1 MDDIKLSNFN
11 SKSKDEVVFTENRI
25 ALVSGGTRGIGR
37 GICEILKRA
46 GATVIAGYASD
57 DEQAKKFTR
66 ETNIKSI
73 KWDVSNFQ
81 ECDNVV
87 KEIIS
92 EYGTLSILVNNAG
105 ITRDST
111 IKKMSIDQWQDVINV
126 NLNSVFNMTK
136 VCWDEMTSKHFG
148 RIINISSVNGQA
160 GQYGQVNYCAAKA
173 GIIGMTKAIAQEGA
187 RYNITA
193 NTVAPGYVDTE
204 MVAAV
209 PQNVLDKIISTIP
222 VGRLGHPQEIARAV
236 AFLAREDSQFVTGS
250 TISINGGHHMY

>member
-1 MDDIKLSNFN
+1 MDDIKFSNFN
-11 SKSKDEVVFTENRI
+11 SKSKDEVVFTEDRI

-136 VCWDEMTSKHFG
+136 VCWDEMISKHFG

-173 GIIGMTKAIAQEGA
+173 GIIKG
-187 RYNITA
+187 
-193 NTVAPGYVDTE
+193 
-204 MVAAV
+204 
-209 PQNVLDKIISTIP
+209 KII
-222 VGRLGHPQEIARAV
+222 
-236 AFLAREDSQFVTGS
+236 FL
-250 TISINGGHHMY
+250 

>member
-11 SKSKDEVVFTENRI
+11 SKSKDEVVFTEDRI

-136 VCWDEMTSKHFG
+136 VCWDEMLSLIH
-148 RIINISSVNGQA
+148 I
-160 GQYGQVNYCAAKA
+160 
-173 GIIGMTKAIAQEGA
+173 
-187 RYNITA
+187 
-193 NTVAPGYVDTE
+193 
-204 MVAAV
+204 
-209 PQNVLDKIISTIP
+209 
-222 VGRLGHPQEIARAV
+222 
-236 AFLAREDSQFVTGS
+236 
-250 TISINGGHHMY
+250 

>member
-1 MDDIKLSNFN
+1 MDDINLSNLN
-11 SKSKDEVVFTENRI
+11 INQKDEVLFSEDKV

-37 GICEILKRA
+37 GICEIFKRA

-57 DEQAKKFTR
+57 EEQAKKFTR
-66 ETNIKSI
+66 ETNIASI
-73 KWDVSNFQ
+73 KWDVSKYN
-81 ECDNVV
+81 ECEKVV
-87 KEIIS
+87 KNVID
-92 EYGTLSILVNNAG
+92 EYGTVSILVNNAG

-111 IKKMSIDQWQDVINV
+111 IKKMTVEQWQEVINV

-136 VCWDEMTSKHFG
+136 VCWDEMLKNKFG

-187 RYNITA
+187 RNNIT
-193 NTVAPGYVDTE
+193 
-204 MVAAV
+204 
-209 PQNVLDKIISTIP
+209 QNVLDKIISTIP
-222 VGRLGHPQEIARAV
+222 VGRLGHPEEIARAV